1 MKTIFYADTPQDV
14 VTALKRE
21 LERELRMV
29 PANAKSARDTIRL
42 AERRATLNGLIELL
56 ERATVEPL
64 AKIGP
69 QVETVE
75 G

>member
-1 MKTIFYADTPQDV
+1 MRYIFYADTPQDV
-14 VTALKRE
+14 VTVLKRE
-21 LERELRMV
+21 IERQLDMV
-29 PANAKSARDTIRL
+29 PVNAKSARDSMRL

-64 AKIGP
+64 AKIGL
-69 QVETVE
+69 QVERVE

>member
-1 MKTIFYADTPQDV
+1 MRYVFYADTPQDI

-21 LERELRMV
+21 IERQLRTV
-29 PANAKSARDTIRL
+29 PGNAKSVRDSMRL
-42 AERRATLNGLIELL
+42 AERRATLNGLIEML
-56 ERATVEPL
+56 ERTTVEPL

-69 QVETVE
+69 QVESVE